1 MFGLVAGKAKL
12 LSESLSEKVVSVKG
26 AALSSV
32 AGGASVA
39 TEYVEKHWPQIER
52 LLVDG
57 MLTIAHER
65 IADDESFSLVA
76 EKAFELLPTPVRLL
90 LPRSAFLA
98 HSEKHRASI
107 IQLIEGKRRERLALE
122 SQP

>member
-26 AALSSV
+26 AALGSV
-32 AGGASVA
+32 ASGTNAA
-39 TEYVEKHWPQIER
+39 TEYLEKHWPQIER
-52 LLVDG
+52 VLVDG

-76 EKAFELLPTPVRLL
+76 EKAFELLPTAVRLL

-107 IQLIEGKRRERLALE
+107 IQLIEGKRRERLLLE
-122 SQP
+122 KQP